1 MDAKS
6 TKHEEA
12 HTGCGCHPDSC
23 QGTIAMTPERTGKFA
38 ELKAAIEEAKAD
50 PEIESRLI
58 GILHK
63 AQNLFGY
70 LEEPVMELIAEEMRI
85 PTAHIWGV
93 ATFYHFFNLTPRGR
107 HTISVCLGTACYI
120 KGADKILD
128 SIKKE
133 LGVGP
138 GGTSADG
145 LFTLAETRCLGAC
158 GLAPLVMIDEKIHGE
173 LTTAKMR
180 TILKQYR
187 KAAEAEKTK
196 K

>member
-1 MDAKS
+1 
-6 TKHEEA
+6 
-12 HTGCGCHPDSC
+12 
-23 QGTIAMTPERTGKFA
+23 MTTERAGKFA
-38 ELKAAIEEAKAD
+38 ALKIEIEKATAD
-50 PEIESRLI
+50 PETESRLI

-63 AQNLFGY
+63 AQGLFGY
-70 LEEPVMELIAEEMRI
+70 LERPVMEFISEEMRI

-120 KGADKILD
+120 KGAEKILEA
-128 SIKKE
+128 IRKE
-133 LGVGP
+133 LAVEA

-173 LTTAKMR
+173 LTPHKLR
-180 TILKQYR
+180 TLLKQYR
-187 KAAEAEKTK
+187 KAAASGRAKEGEKK
-196 K
+196 A